1 MWHPK
6 EIDKGRHPDN
16 QKIEFEFEY
25 IGNKIPRVVSGSC
38 GCTSVQL
45 EGNKVKGTVEPK
57 KVSDVVP
64 AMVSK
69 KEYAMEQHVTVFYTD
84 NTHDVL
90 KVKATIIPYE

>member
-6 EIDKGRHPDN
+6 EINKGRHPDN
-16 QKIEFEFEY
+16 QKIEFTFEY
-25 IGNKIPRVVSGSC
+25 IGIKTPRYASGSC
-38 GCTSVQL
+38 NCTDVKL
-45 EGNKVKGTVEPK
+45 EGNKITGHVAPK
-57 KVSDVVP
+57 PVIDVVP

-69 KEYAMEQHVTVFYTD
+69 KEYNMEQQVTVLYDD